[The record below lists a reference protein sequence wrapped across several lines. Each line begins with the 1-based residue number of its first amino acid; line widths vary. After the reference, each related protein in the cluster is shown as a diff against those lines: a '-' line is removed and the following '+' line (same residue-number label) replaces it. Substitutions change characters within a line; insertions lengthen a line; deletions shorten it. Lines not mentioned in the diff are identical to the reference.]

1 MGGSRQR
8 RYSAEFKRDAV
19 LLWRSSGKSIAEVAR
34 ELGVND
40 MSLGL
45 WIKHSDESSP
55 VSDQDKA
62 DREEAIRLR
71 KRIKELEEEME
82 ILKRFTA
89 YWVRI
94 RAGERDPVGV
104 ASAAASGGGA

>member
-1 MGGSRQR
+1 MGSRGPRQR

-19 LLWRSSGKSIAEVAR
+19 ALWRRSGKSIAEVAH

-45 WIKHSDESSP
+45 WIKKSDGSSP
-55 VSDQDKA
+55 VSEEERA
-62 DREEAIRLR
+62 DRAEAARLR
-71 KRIKELEEEME
+71 KRVKELEEEVE

-89 YWVRI
+89 YWVKDSSR
-94 RAGERDPVGV
+94 
-104 ASAAASGGGA
+104 

>member
-1 MGGSRQR
+1 MEEDVGMRSGGPTQR

-19 LLWRSSGKSIAEVAR
+19 ALWRRSGKSIAEVAR

-45 WIKHSDESSP
+45 WIKQSDESSP
-55 VSDQDKA
+55 VSEQDKA
-62 DREEAIRLR
+62 DQVEAVRLR
-71 KRIKELEEEME
+71 KRIKELEEEVE

-89 YWVRI
+89 YWVKDSSR
-94 RAGERDPVGV
+94 
-104 ASAAASGGGA
+104 